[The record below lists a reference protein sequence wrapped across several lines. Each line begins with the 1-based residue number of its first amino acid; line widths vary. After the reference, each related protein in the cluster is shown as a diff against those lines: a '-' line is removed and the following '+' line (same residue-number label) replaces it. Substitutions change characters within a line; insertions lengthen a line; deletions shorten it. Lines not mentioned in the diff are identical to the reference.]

1 MSKEIKFS
9 TVVGNFGNQPDR
21 FVTSGYKDNKSL
33 EEMFADASK
42 ISELSGLELV
52 GTWNLNEGNVDLVKN
67 LKNKYNFEI
76 PIVVVDIFSQKRW
89 GKGSF
94 ASIDPKI
101 RKLAISEVKKYMD
114 ISVQLDCH
122 MIDIWPGQDGYD
134 YSFQVDFI
142 KDLNYLIDGIAECA
156 DYRNDVKIGIEYKPK
171 EPRTHCYLSSIAKTL
186 YMIDKMGKD
195 NIGVVL
201 DVGHALYAYE
211 NMAES
216 VALCNLFGSKLFHLH
231 LNDNYRLWDDDMMV
245 GSVHL
250 QEYLELIYWLK
261 RTDYSGWYS
270 LDIFPYREDGIGSA
284 QESINWVKEMIKAV
298 NSVDNKEIEK
308 IINEGDAVKSL
319 ALLRKMIFK
328 H

>member
-21 FVTSGYKDNKSL
+21 FVSSGYKDNKSL

-42 ISELSGLELV
+42 ISDLSGLELV

-76 PIVVVDIFSQKRW
+76 PIVVVDTFSQKRW

-94 ASIDPKI
+94 TSIDPKI

-114 ISVQLDCH
+114 ISVELDCH

-142 KDLNYLIDGIAECA
+142 RDLKYLIDGIAECA
-156 DYRNDVKIGIEYKPK
+156 DHRNDVRIGIEYKPK

-186 YMIDKMGKD
+186 YIIDKIGKD

-261 RTDYSGWYS
+261 RTVYSGWYS

-308 IINEGDAVKSL
+308 IINGGDAVKSL

>member
-9 TVVGNFGNQPDR
+9 TVIGNFGNQPDR

-76 PIVVVDIFSQKRW
+76 PIVVVDTFSQKRW

-94 ASIDPKI
+94 TSIDSKI

-114 ISVQLDCH
+114 ISVELDCH

-142 KDLNYLIDGIAECA
+142 KDLNYLIDGIAECS

-298 NSVDNKEIEK
+298 DSVDNKEIEK